1 MSCLKCFTL
10 KAILRVLGSL
20 CQVLNPTY
28 DKLGIPNFDL
38 RKGSF
43 NFLIKCAWPPYYRQ
57 KGKKPHLNSQDN
69 QKLHTAKLTNIN

>member
-1 MSCLKCFTL
+1 MSCLKYFTL

-43 NFLIKCAWPPYYRQ
+43 NFLIQVRVATPLSSTGQ
-57 KGKKPHLNSQDN
+57 K
-69 QKLHTAKLTNIN
+69 TTFR

>member
-20 CQVLNPTY
+20 CQVVNPTY

-43 NFLIKCAWPPYYRQ
+43 NFLIQVRVATLLSSKGQ
-57 KGKKPHLNSQDN
+57 KTTFK
-69 QKLHTAKLTNIN
+69 